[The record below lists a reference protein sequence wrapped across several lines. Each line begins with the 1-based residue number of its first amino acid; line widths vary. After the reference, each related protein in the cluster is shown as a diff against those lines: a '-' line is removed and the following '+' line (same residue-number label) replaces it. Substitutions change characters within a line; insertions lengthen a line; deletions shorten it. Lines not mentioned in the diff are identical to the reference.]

1 MVCNHL
7 KPVSIRASTF
17 KPILESPTLVRN
29 SHDLAR
35 SDQPQKVARTHYL
48 VVKNS
53 WYATTA
59 AVIDS
64 NFKPKKSKLW
74 VNAW

>member
-1 MVCNHL
+1 
-7 KPVSIRASTF
+7 
-17 KPILESPTLVRN
+17 VRN

-35 SDQPQKVARTHYL
+35 SDQPQKVARIHHL